1 MDAND
6 VLALGLGVTP
16 PWRLVSQRL
25 DTATQPNQLHLAVAA
40 ERGALFACPACGKPC
55 KAHDFAEFTWRH
67 LNFFQHHCY
76 VTAQV
81 PRTDCPEDGVL
92 RITVP
97 WAREGSRFTLLFEQ
111 AALMLVREMP
121 VLAAARIIGV
131 TDQRLWRIVEHY
143 VTQAVKRL
151 DLTRLKAIGLDET
164 AAKRGQTY
172 VTVFIDLDAK
182 DKPVVFV
189 TPGRGKETVARFE
202 AFLAEHG
209 GTPSRIAEVVCDMSG
224 AFLAAVGETF
234 DNAAVTVDWFHV
246 VQMFT
251 KAVDDVRR
259 AEAKHSKLP
268 KSLRWAILKRADG
281 RLTNAQADALAE
293 LETSSLLTAVGW
305 RIKEMLRWI
314 RKAEGIQAAR
324 WRITHFLRHASQLLS
339 DDPILAPV
347 RKALASFE
355 KHLER
360 ILRRWTS
367 THSNARLEGLN
378 GLFQAARAR
387 ARGYRNTTTF
397 ATMIYLIAAPLG
409 DLLQST

>member
-1 MDAND
+1 
-6 VLALGLGVTP
+6 
-16 PWRLVSQRL
+16 
-25 DTATQPNQLHLAVAA
+25 
-40 ERGALFACPACGKPC
+40 
-55 KAHDFAEFTWRH
+55 
-67 LNFFQHHCY
+67 
-76 VTAQV
+76 
-81 PRTDCPEDGVL
+81 
-92 RITVP
+92 
-97 WAREGSRFTLLFEQ
+97 
-111 AALMLVREMP
+111 
-121 VLAAARIIGV
+121 
-131 TDQRLWRIVEHY
+131 
-143 VTQAVKRL
+143 
-151 DLTRLKAIGLDET
+151 
-164 AAKRGQTY
+164 
-172 VTVFIDLDAK
+172 
-182 DKPVVFV
+182 
-189 TPGRGKETVARFE
+189 
-202 AFLAEHG
+202 
-209 GTPSRIAEVVCDMSG
+209 MSG

-234 DNAAVTVDWFHV
+234 ANAAVTVDWFHV

-259 AEAKHSKLP
+259 AEAKHSRLP

-281 RLTNAQADALAE
+281 RLTKAQADALAE
-293 LETSSLLTAVGW
+293 LETSSLLTAVAW
-305 RIKEMLRWI
+305 RIKEMLGWI

-324 WRITHFLRHASQLLS
+324 WRITHFLRHASQLLA

>member
-1 MDAND
+1 
-6 VLALGLGVTP
+6 
-16 PWRLVSQRL
+16 
-25 DTATQPNQLHLAVAA
+25 VA
-40 ERGALFACPACGKPC
+40 
-55 KAHDFAEFTWRH
+55 
-67 LNFFQHHCY
+67 
-76 VTAQV
+76 
-81 PRTDCPEDGVL
+81 
-92 RITVP
+92 
-97 WAREGSRFTLLFEQ
+97 
-111 AALMLVREMP
+111 
-121 VLAAARIIGV
+121 
-131 TDQRLWRIVEHY
+131 IVEHY
-143 VTQAVKRL
+143 VTQAVTRL
-151 DLTRLKAIGLDET
+151 DLSRLKAIGLDET

-209 GTPSRIAEVVCDMSG
+209 GRPSRIAEVVCDMSG

-234 DNAAVTVDWFHV
+234 EDAAVTVDWFHV

-259 AEAKHSKLP
+259 AEAKHGKLP

-281 RLTNAQADALAE
+281 RLTKAQADALAE
-293 LETSSLLTAVGW
+293 LETSSLLTAVAW

-360 ILRRWTS
+360 ILQRWTS